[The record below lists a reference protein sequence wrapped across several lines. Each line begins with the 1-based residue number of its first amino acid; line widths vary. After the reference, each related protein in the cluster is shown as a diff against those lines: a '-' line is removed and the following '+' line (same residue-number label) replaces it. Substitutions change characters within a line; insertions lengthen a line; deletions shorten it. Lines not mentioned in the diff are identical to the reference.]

1 MEGLTLDEIVKT
13 GTVIQPRKKET
24 QNLMAQKNQQTLLAS
39 NL

>member
-24 QNLMAQKNQQTLLAS
+24 QNLMA
-39 NL
+39 